1 MSSSSELHIG
11 HRIVLDCAEVAM
23 AKYLEHDYDL
33 EHKPTGFIPHF
44 HDTIDALGGYL
55 GILLLL
61 VGIIGF
67 YWFVSFFI
75 FYSRQRREA
84 KKKK

>member
-1 MSSSSELHIG
+1 
-11 HRIVLDCAEVAM
+11 M

-33 EHKPTGFIPHF
+33 EQKPTGFIPHF

-55 GILLLL
+55 GLLLL
-61 VGIIGF
+61 LLGIIAF
-67 YWFVSFFI
+67 YWLVAFYI
-75 FYSRQRREA
+75 QYSRQKRDA